1 MSKFFRV
8 LACELAVAGVV
19 AITVE
24 KRVKKIEMNRADPR
38 LLPTKFLMS
47 KVYQFQLLLPP
58 DDLPICPH
66 EFENSH

>member
-24 KRVKKIEMNRADPR
+24 KRVKKIEMNRANLR
-38 LLPTKFLMS
+38 LLWAKMCMTQL
-47 KVYQFQLLLPP
+47 YQFQLLLPP

-66 EFENSH
+66 EFENFY